1 MSEDTS
7 LFIED
12 TRSNW
17 IRLRTSIAIRWVA
30 IVGQLIAVVVALQ
43 YYRLQIPIDYCLLF
57 IGLSI
62 IGNLLATYLY
72 PENKRLSETENLL
85 FALFD
90 LFQLSALIYLTG
102 GLNNPFSILII
113 APVVISSSVLG
124 ICSAVLIGG
133 ISLIIVT
140 VLSKYYLPLLTAQ
153 GFTMQIPTIFVFGN
167 WAAIVITVV
176 FLSIYARRTTQEMAT
191 MGDALFATQ
200 IALSREQKLTDL
212 GGVIAATAHELG
224 TPLATIKLTAGEL
237 VEDLGNN
244 PDLREDAELIRQ
256 EANRCRDILHSMG
269 RVGKDDLHLRNAP
282 LSEVLREAAEPHAD
296 RGITIHSAVIGDLH
310 PQEQPSIKRHPEIIH
325 GLRNMIQNAVDFANS
340 AIWIDYAWNSESITI
355 RISDDGRGYPE
366 YMLNRIGDP
375 FVSSRKREGDRSQR
389 PGYKGMGLG
398 LFIAKTL
405 LERTGASLK
414 FANGSNSEIG
424 KKKSAVRS
432 GAIVQITWER
442 SLIEHTNKE
451 LGANIK
457 MAQY

>member
-1 MSEDTS
+1 MSDDPS

-30 IVGQLIAVVVALQ
+30 IVGQLIAVFVALQ

-62 IGNLLATYLY
+62 IANLLATYLY

-102 GLNNPFSILII
+102 GLNNPFSILVI

-124 ICSAVLIGG
+124 IRSAVLIGG

-140 VLSKYYLPLLTAQ
+140 VLSKYYVPLMTAQ
-153 GFTMQIPTIFVFGN
+153 GFTMQIPKVFVFGN

-212 GGVIAATAHELG
+212 GGVIAAAAHELG

-237 VEDLGNN
+237 VE
-244 PDLREDAELIRQ
+244 EL
-256 EANRCRDILHSMG
+256 
-269 RVGKDDLHLRNAP
+269 
-282 LSEVLREAAEPHAD
+282 
-296 RGITIHSAVIGDLH
+296 
-310 PQEQPSIKRHPEIIH
+310 
-325 GLRNMIQNAVDFANS
+325 
-340 AIWIDYAWNSESITI
+340 
-355 RISDDGRGYPE
+355 
-366 YMLNRIGDP
+366 
-375 FVSSRKREGDRSQR
+375 
-389 PGYKGMGLG
+389 
-398 LFIAKTL
+398 
-405 LERTGASLK
+405 
-414 FANGSNSEIG
+414 
-424 KKKSAVRS
+424 VR
-432 GAIVQITWER
+432 
-442 SLIEHTNKE
+442 
-451 LGANIK
+451 
-457 MAQY
+457 